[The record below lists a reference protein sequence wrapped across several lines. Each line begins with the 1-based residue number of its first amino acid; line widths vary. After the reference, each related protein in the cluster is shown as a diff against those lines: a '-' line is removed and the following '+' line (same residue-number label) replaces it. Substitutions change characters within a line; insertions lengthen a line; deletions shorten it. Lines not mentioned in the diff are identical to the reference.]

1 MRQQKRRQVLVVDDD
16 PSIRRIINVNLEA
29 EGMEVS
35 EVATGSAVLP
45 AARRLRPDLIILD
58 VTLPGIDGLGVMA
71 GLKADPAL
79 ARIPVVLLTGRA
91 SDADIWR
98 GWQAGADY
106 YLTKPFEMSQLV
118 HFIDNLF
125 PDRRTPRKAG
135 RR

>member
-1 MRQQKRRQVLVVDDD
+1 MSDKRRRVLVVDDD
-16 PSIRRIINVNLEA
+16 ASIRRIIKVNLEA

-35 EVATGSAVLP
+35 EVGSGSAVLP
-45 AARRLRPDLIILD
+45 AARTLRPHLIILD

-71 GLKADPAL
+71 GLKADATL

-106 YLTKPFEMSQLV
+106 YLTKPFDPTQLV
-118 HFIDNLF
+118 NFLDHLF
-125 PDRRTPRKAG
+125 PDRRTSRKVG